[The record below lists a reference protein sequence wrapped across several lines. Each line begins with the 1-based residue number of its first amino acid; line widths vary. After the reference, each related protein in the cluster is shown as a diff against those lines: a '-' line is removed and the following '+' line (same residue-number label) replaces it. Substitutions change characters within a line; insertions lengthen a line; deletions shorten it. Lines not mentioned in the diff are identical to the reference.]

1 MTDGKGSNVSVN
13 GFPELADQGSIVIQ
27 ETMKEDFGPDS
38 GNLAYFSFG
47 LVELAWKVSQKVNDV
62 YAKGKI

>member
-1 MTDGKGSNVSVN
+1 MKFKFIPLLLPTPT
-13 GFPELADQGSIVIQ
+13 PEVGIKEVP
-27 ETMKEDFGPDS
+27 EEDFGPDS

-62 YAKGKI
+62 YDRGTI

>member
-1 MTDGKGSNVSVN
+1 VN

-38 GNLAYFSFG
+38 GNLAHFSFG
-47 LVELAWKVSQKVNDV
+47 LVELAWKVSRNVNDV
-62 YAKGKI
+62 YGRGRI